1 MQFNL
6 EEAVEILGRTPDTLK
21 SLLRDLP
28 GEWATSNEGADS
40 WSGFDV
46 LGHLIHA
53 EEADWIPRARI
64 ILEHGESRPFDPF
77 DRTAMFEKSKGKS
90 LAELLEVFEFLRR
103 KNLES
108 LGRMDLNSE
117 KLKLRGAHPALG
129 QVTLE
134 QLLATWVVHD
144 LSHIGQIVRVF
155 CKQYDEEVGPWK
167 AYLPILTRK

>member
-6 EEAVEILGRTPDTLK
+6 EEAVETLSRTPETLK

-28 GEWATSNEGADS
+28 DDRAMSKEGADG
-40 WSGFDV
+40 WSAFDV
-46 LGHLIHA
+46 LGHLVHG
-53 EEADWIPRARI
+53 EETDWIPRARI
-64 ILEHGESRPFDPF
+64 ILEHGESRAFDPF

-90 LAELLEVFEFLRR
+90 LAELLEVFEFLRK

-108 LGRMDLNSE
+108 LEQMDLNRD
-117 KLKLRGAHPALG
+117 KLKLRGSHPALG

-134 QLLATWVVHD
+134 QLLSAWVVHD
-144 LSHIGQIVRVF
+144 LSHAAQILRIL

-167 AYLPILTRK
+167 AYLPILTRN